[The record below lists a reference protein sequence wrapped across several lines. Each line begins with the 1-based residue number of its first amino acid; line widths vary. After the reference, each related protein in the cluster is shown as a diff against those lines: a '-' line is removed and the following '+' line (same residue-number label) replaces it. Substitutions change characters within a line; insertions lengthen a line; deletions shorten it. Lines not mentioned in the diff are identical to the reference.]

1 MLNLTKVYYNDL
13 GTSLLE
19 RLFIEA
25 FPYISVER
33 QRAGEDV
40 VRNELTGQNENPYI
54 RYDLDGYTVGVCNYT
69 EITYN
74 GMRYLYHKY
83 PVYGQTQTGSRSW
96 WYSEEFQQK
105 NSEFVRSEGFVG
117 MLTLFNPDSPAGKAV
132 GSHIGSFGKYY
143 NVPIIIEPIDAKIL
157 LNPSA
162 AGKMKAYV
170 INLMDE

>member
-1 MLNLTKVYYNDL
+1 MLTLTKVYYETL
-13 GTSLLE
+13 GITLLN
-19 RLFIEA
+19 RLFTEA
-25 FPYISVER
+25 FSYISKER

-40 VRNELTGQNENPYI
+40 VKNELTGKNDNPFI

-83 PVYGQTQTGSRSW
+83 PVYGQTQAGSRSW
-96 WYSEEFQQK
+96 WYSEEFQEK

-117 MLTLFNPDSPAGKAV
+117 MITLFNPESPAGIAV

-143 NVPIIIEPIDAKIL
+143 NVPTIIEPEDAKIL

-170 INLMDE
+170 IDLMD